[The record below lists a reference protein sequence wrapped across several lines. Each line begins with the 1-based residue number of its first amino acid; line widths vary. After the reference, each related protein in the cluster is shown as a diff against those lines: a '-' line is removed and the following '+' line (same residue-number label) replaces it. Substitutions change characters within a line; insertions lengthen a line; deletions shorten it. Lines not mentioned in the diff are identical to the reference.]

1 MIYRIEHQLA
11 DGSLKLSSREM
22 YMMEH
27 PARDPDCPFKSGDIV
42 RLEEGYFIV
51 NEDLNPMNLATEAEI
66 ERAEISS

>member
-1 MIYRIEHQLA
+1 MIYRIERQLA

-27 PARDPDCPFKSGDIV
+27 PARDPDCPFKPGDLV
-42 RLEEGYFIV
+42 RLEEGYFIL

-66 ERAEISS
+66 DLAEASS